1 MSAEVQES
9 GNKKKGSKQKKMTV
23 RVDFTPMVDM
33 NMRKSWNIRKPIS
46 KICIVFRTER
56 QFWRN

>member
-23 RVDFTPMVDM
+23 RVLYALYLFEQTSNDGD
-33 NMRKSWNIRKPIS
+33 KHA
-46 KICIVFRTER
+46 E
-56 QFWRN
+56 

>member
-33 NMRKSWNIRKPIS
+33 NMLLTCFD
-46 KICIVFRTER
+46 ICHGYYSAVGEYRPLDLS
-56 QFWRN
+56 